1 MGEHIPNH
9 AHGFGDVPTG
19 TGAGQYPSGT
29 EVAAMIAAA
38 PSSAPFVAT
47 NEYYIDLLAA
57 VDAARRIYPSVG
69 AAITVGQAAFPA
81 GTTILCRLRE
91 DQEHDWNPV
100 EVGQEY
106 LGTHPLVI
114 YSTRD
119 PKFRRFNPDYT
130 LTVNSPGPAAGGENI
145 TFKNLT
151 MFFSAPAFVQ
161 DWLST
166 TLVFEDVVMWGSGA
180 TCVIK
185 AQGIWGDVI
194 TINGVVFECDSPGA
208 VAGEGLHLQRFEWNS
223 DLWTATGGTPIFNTN
238 ANGTFKNGTIQCNSQ
253 QWVMFKGTG
262 VANMSLQDISIHA
275 QNGVLAAAAFFSV
288 PGGSINGISDVRV
301 ICEDIVGPVTWG
313 LPNGNISGSF
323 LLQWQGSQ
331 PADLPTGTWF
341 VSGGAV
347 IPKP

>member
-1 MGEHIPNH
+1 MGDRIPNH
-9 AHGFGDVPTG
+9 THGFGDVPTG
-19 TGAGQYPSGT
+19 TGEGQYPSGT

-38 PSSAPFVAT
+38 TSNAPFVAT
-47 NEYYIDLLAA
+47 NEYYIDLLAS
-57 VDAARRIYPSVG
+57 VDAARRIYPSPN
-69 AAITVGQAAFPA
+69 AAATVAQAAFAA
-81 GTTILCRLRE
+81 GTTLLFRLRE
-91 DQEHDWNPV
+91 DQEHDWDPAT
-100 EVGQEY
+100 Y
-106 LGTHPLVI
+106 LGTHPFVF

-130 LTVNSPGPAAGGENI
+130 LTVNSPGPLAGGENI

-185 AQGIWGDVI
+185 AQGIWGDVV
-194 TINGVVFECDSPGA
+194 TINGIAFECDSPGA

-223 DLWTATGGTPIFNTN
+223 DLWTATGGASIFNTN
-238 ANGTFKNGTIQCNSQ
+238 ANGTFKDGTIQCNSQ
-253 QWVMFKGTG
+253 QWLMFQGTG
-262 VANMSLQDISIHA
+262 VANLSLQNISIHA
-275 QNGVLAAAAFFSV
+275 LNGVLGAAAFFSV

-301 ICEDIVGPVTWG
+301 NLEDIVGPVTWG
-313 LPNGNISGSF
+313 LPSGNISGAF
-323 LLQWQGSQ
+323 WLQWQGAQ
-331 PADLPTGTWF
+331 PADLPTNTWY